1 MRSLFLVRVGRREW
15 RVLPSVA
22 VRGAIVS
29 LAIVVVAL
37 FALDRVALPM
47 LERRGLTAGA
57 DWQRHNAIV
66 VAEHRAKDTSAPV
79 DPALP
84 IAIRFGV
91 RSWQGHPVER
101 RTEPRAE
108 SDPVRILV
116 MGDSYVWGSP
126 YLTLNHMW
134 WRQLEMELVGRGY
147 YVEVIA
153 AGQSGASTRDQLAVA
168 KRVIPEYR
176 PDLIIW
182 GYVTND
188 ADEGL
193 VRQISQ
199 SQQSLPG
206 FNRIKDAAARLWPR
220 LVAKFD
226 ALRAHKLAKSFT
238 GPKYGYEYG
247 EWELKLVEAS
257 NLAVYRETVRGVND
271 LMSQHQL
278 PGFML
283 TLPSYPSTKHFA
295 PRLNPIMP
303 VWRDAGVPAF
313 NVLPAFVA
321 RYGEVADAGT
331 DSIAWGINPAD
342 GHPGPRACRFL
353 ARQAMTILEEHFE
366 KQLGHRDVT
375 RAFKWE
381 MNDCLPFLSDL
392 EEVSESHA
400 SWHGKSAQSFPAN
413 LLLNH
418 SITDWH
424 WGHRFPRDDSR
435 MPFMPDGIPS
445 TLFSLRRPQ
454 HVGSICLENPHK
466 EVLTSGHMWVETRP
480 CPGIDVENIHDVP
493 TSDDE
498 FTWHDLGVVSGTK
511 KLTWLV
517 PDLGR
522 NRLVSSV
529 RFRANFSDK
538 DRVVYLKLT
547 PLEAAEETAP

>member
-1 MRSLFLVRVGRREW
+1 MRSLFLVRFGRREW
-15 RVLPSVA
+15 HVLPSVA

-57 DWQRHNAIV
+57 DWQRHNALV

-84 IAIRFGV
+84 IATRFGV

-147 YVEVIA
+147 NVEVIA

-168 KRVIPEYR
+168 KRIIPEYR

-206 FNRIKDAAARLWPR
+206 FNRIKDAAARVWPR

-247 EWELKLVEAS
+247 EWELKLVEAA
-257 NLAVYRETVRGVND
+257 NLAVYRETVRGVSG
-271 LMSQHQL
+271 LMAQHQL

-283 TLPSYPSTKHFA
+283 TLPGHPSTKHFA
-295 PRLNPIMP
+295 PRLDPIMP

-353 ARQAMTILEEHFE
+353 ARQAVTILEQHFAE
-366 KQLGHRDVT
+366 RLGRRGLVRASPLNLNDV
-375 RAFKWE
+375 
-381 MNDCLPFLSDL
+381 LPSDL
-392 EEVSESHA
+392 LLRVTTGDAQPTTSHEDHPA
-400 SWHGKSAQSFPAN
+400 EGIKHPNGSSSWK
-413 LLLNH
+413 LLYPSDAARL
-418 SITDWH
+418 
-424 WGHRFPRDDSR
+424 
-435 MPFMPDGIPS
+435 PFMPAGVPSVLLALRQPVSLSSIRLDGGLAMHSAQLWI
-445 TLFSLRRPQ
+445 
-454 HVGSICLENPHK
+454 
-466 EVLTSGHMWVETRP
+466 ETRP
-480 CPGIDVENIHDVP
+480 QAGA
-493 TSDDE
+493 DDGDSHE
-498 FTWHDLGVVSGTK
+498 HSANDDPFEWLDLGVVTEAKSFGWT
-511 KLTWLV
+511 V
-517 PDLGR
+517 PDLG
-522 NRLVSSV
+522 
-529 RFRANFSDK
+529 AT
-538 DRVVYLKLT
+538 RVVSALRLRGDFNASDRGVTLT
-547 PLEAAEETAP
+547 LVPKAVVKGTTP

>member
-1 MRSLFLVRVGRREW
+1 MRSLFVVRFGRREW
-15 RVLPSVA
+15 QVLPRVA
-22 VRGAIVS
+22 VRGALMS
-29 LAIVVVAL
+29 LAIVVAAL
-37 FALDRVALPM
+37 FVLDRLALPM

-57 DWQRHNAIV
+57 DWQRHNALV

-84 IAIRFGV
+84 IATRFGV

-134 WRQLEMELVGRGY
+134 WRQLEMELVARGY
-147 YVEVIA
+147 NVEVIA

-168 KRVIPEYR
+168 RRVIPEYR
-176 PDLIIW
+176 PDLILW

-206 FNRIKDAAARLWPR
+206 FNQIKDAAARLWPR

-247 EWELKLVEAS
+247 EWELKLVEAA
-257 NLAVYRETVRGVND
+257 NLAVYRETLRGVSD
-271 LMSQHQL
+271 LMAQHQL

-295 PRLNPIMP
+295 PRLDPIMP
-303 VWRDAGVPAF
+303 VWRDADVPAF
-313 NVLPAFVA
+313 NVLPDFVA

-331 DSIAWGINPAD
+331 DSIAWGITPAD

-353 ARQAMTILEEHFE
+353 ARQAATILEQHFE
-366 KQLGHRDVT
+366 ERLGSRGLV
-375 RAFKWE
+375 RASPLKL
-381 MNDCLPFLSDL
+381 NDAL
-392 EEVSESHA
+392 
-400 SWHGKSAQSFPAN
+400 
-413 LLLNH
+413 
-418 SITDWH
+418 
-424 WGHRFPRDDSR
+424 PRDLKLRVSTGSAHQVMTREAPSIEGVKRPNGLFAWKLSYPNDDARLPS
-435 MPFMPDGIPS
+435 MPEGVPSVLLALKQPESLSSISLDG
-445 TLFSLRRPQ
+445 SLA
-454 HVGSICLENPHK
+454 
-466 EVLTSGHMWVETRP
+466 LTSARLWIETRP
-480 CPGIDVENIHDVP
+480 RPGTDLSDSEDRSTI
-493 TSDDE
+493 DDE
-498 FTWHDLGVVSGTK
+498 FEWHDLGVATSK
-511 KLTWLV
+511 KSLSWTV
-517 PDLGR
+517 PDFGATR
-522 NRLVSSV
+522 VVSAL
-529 RFRANFSDK
+529 RFRADFSGS
-538 DRVVYLKLT
+538 DRSLT
-547 PLEAAEETAP
+547 ITLATRVTDAGATP

>member
-1 MRSLFLVRVGRREW
+1 MRSLFVIRFGRREW
-15 RVLPSVA
+15 QVLPSVA
-22 VRGAIVS
+22 VRGALMS
-29 LAIVVVAL
+29 LAIIVAGL
-37 FALDRVALPM
+37 FVLDRLALPM

-57 DWQRHNAIV
+57 DWQRHNALV

-84 IAIRFGV
+84 IATRFGV

-134 WRQLEMELVGRGY
+134 WRQLEMELVARGY
-147 YVEVIA
+147 NVEVIA

-206 FNRIKDAAARLWPR
+206 FNRIKDAAARVWPR

-226 ALRAHKLAKSFT
+226 ALRAHKLAKAFT

-257 NLAVYRETVRGVND
+257 NLAVYRETVRGVSD
-271 LMSQHQL
+271 LMAQHQL
-278 PGFML
+278 PGCLL

-295 PRLNPIMP
+295 PRLDPIMP

-313 NVLPAFVA
+313 NALPAFVA

-353 ARQAMTILEEHFE
+353 ARQAVTILEQHFE
-366 KQLGHRDVT
+366 ERLGSRGLVRASPLNLNDV
-375 RAFKWE
+375 
-381 MNDCLPFLSDL
+381 LPSDL
-392 EEVSESHA
+392 KLRVSTGDAHQAMTREAPSIE
-400 SWHGKSAQSFPAN
+400 GVKQPNGSFAWKLSYPN
-413 LLLNH
+413 
-418 SITDWH
+418 
-424 WGHRFPRDDSR
+424 DDAR
-435 MPFMPDGIPS
+435 LPFMPEGVPS
-445 TLFSLRRPQ
+445 VLLALRQPESLSSLRLG
-454 HVGSICLENPHK
+454 GSFA
-466 EVLTSGHMWVETRP
+466 LTSARLWIETRP
-480 CPGIDVENIHDVP
+480 RPGTDLSDSEDRSAN
-493 TSDDE
+493 DDE
-498 FTWHDLGVVSGTK
+498 FEWHDLGVVSGK
-511 KLTWLV
+511 KSLGWTV
-517 PDLGR
+517 PDWGAAR
-522 NRLVSSV
+522 VVSAL
-529 RFRANFSDK
+529 RFRADFSGSDHSVTITLAPK
-538 DRVVYLKLT
+538 V
-547 PLEAAEETAP
+547 AAQETAP

>member
-1 MRSLFLVRVGRREW
+1 MRSLFVIRSGRREW
-15 RVLPSVA
+15 QVLPSVA
-22 VRGAIVS
+22 VRGALMS
-29 LAIVVVAL
+29 LAIIVAVL
-37 FALDRVALPM
+37 FVLDRLALPM

-57 DWQRHNAIV
+57 DWQRHNALV

-84 IAIRFGV
+84 IATRFGV

-134 WRQLEMELVGRGY
+134 WRQLEMELVARGY
-147 YVEVIA
+147 NVEVIA

-168 KRVIPEYR
+168 RRVIPEYR

-206 FNRIKDAAARLWPR
+206 FNRIKDVAARVWPR

-247 EWELKLVEAS
+247 EWELKLVETA
-257 NLAVYRETVRGVND
+257 NLAVYRETLRGVSD
-271 LMSQHQL
+271 LMAQHQL
-278 PGFML
+278 PGFMM
-283 TLPSYPSTKHFA
+283 TLLSYPSTKHFA
-295 PRLNPIMP
+295 PRLDPIMP

-313 NVLPAFVA
+313 NALPEFVA
-321 RYGEVADAGT
+321 RYGEVADAGA

-353 ARQAMTILEEHFE
+353 ARQAVTILEQHFE
-366 KQLGHRDVT
+366 EPLGSRGLVLGLPLKLNDV
-375 RAFKWE
+375 
-381 MNDCLPFLSDL
+381 LPSDL
-392 EEVSESHA
+392 ELRA
-400 SWHGKSAQSFPAN
+400 STGSAHQVMTREAPPAEGVKRPN
-413 LLLNH
+413 GLFAWKLSYPN
-418 SITDWH
+418 
-424 WGHRFPRDDSR
+424 DDAR
-435 MPFMPDGIPS
+435 LPFMPEGVPSVLLALRQPESLSSISLDG
-445 TLFSLRRPQ
+445 SLA
-454 HVGSICLENPHK
+454 
-466 EVLTSGHMWVETRP
+466 LTSARLWIETRP
-480 CPGIDVENIHDVP
+480 RPGTDVSDREDRSSN
-493 TSDDE
+493 DDE
-498 FTWHDLGVVSGTK
+498 FEWHDLGVVIGK
-511 KLTWLV
+511 KSLSWTV
-517 PDLGR
+517 PDFGAAR
-522 NRLVSSV
+522 VVSSL
-529 RFRANFSDK
+529 RFRADFSGS
-538 DRVVYLKLT
+538 DRGVTITLAPQVAAPEVT
-547 PLEAAEETAP
+547 P